1 MQKEAASEAR
11 LCTSPAVETA
21 QSGTRFGRGGLT
33 RINRNQSQPIAI
45 YRNQWLGCGGLGRAG
60 LAGRTSCDEMNSQ
73 MPSEATMT
81 NLSPS
86 LPAAGHG
93 LIMNS
98 LTSGSGMT
106 PCALASPSPSERDM
120 ARPTRPLTQTREGG
134 RPRGPAAE
142 TTPPAAS
149 MRLRS
154 RGKSGLWSL
163 LKSSASIL
171 PFFTCEARR
180 GKWVGKHG
188 QKTARSRQAQVQAQA
203 QAQVQVTQVAGVSC
217 GRATYLPHHGA
228 RVAGARGPQL
238 VSLEVEYVGRGA
250 RAARDRANRRVA
262 KQNLIHLDNLRMCQ
276 PGGAMRERGR
286 ERERERECVCERE
299 RESVAR
305 RETTGRCSQATEAA
319 TRARSS
325 RHLRPLG
332 LPLGLPPR
340 LQWTCSAVAAGG
352 SGVAAGAAVTVLATV
367 AAAAALAV
375 LAALGALAAAV
386 APGSHE
392 RDDERHHSRDRP
404 AAAWWRWRRTT
415 CDSACGA
422 LDASIP
428 RTASSRTGIWF
439 MHHSET
445 FSPCMPCPSKMQSSA
460 WLCEPLKG
468 QQTTPRSW
476 LIFAFDVTPEA
487 PRAGAMPCF
496 VSTPILAVSKVVALF
511 LPSSSG
517 A

>member
-93 LIMNS
+93 LIVNS
-98 LTSGSGMT
+98 FTSGSGMT

-286 ERERERECVCERE
+286 ERERERVCVCERE
-299 RESVAR
+299 RER
-305 RETTGRCSQATEAA
+305 GTE
-319 TRARSS
+319 RDD
-325 RHLRPLG
+325 RP
-332 LPLGLPPR
+332 
-340 LQWTCSAVAAGG
+340 
-352 SGVAAGAAVTVLATV
+352 VLAGDGGCHARTQ
-367 AAAAALAV
+367 LT
-375 LAALGALAAAV
+375 ALAATGPATGP
-386 APGSHE
+386 AT
-392 RDDERHHSRDRP
+392 
-404 AAAWWRWRRTT
+404 AAAMDVQCSGCWRQR
-415 CDSACGA
+415 CGGRGRS
-422 LDASIP
+422 DCTGHC
-428 RTASSRTGIWF
+428 RCGGRTGRT
-439 MHHSET
+439 SCT
-445 FSPCMPCPSKMQSSA
+445 GCTGCGGGA
-460 WLCEPLKG
+460 WL
-468 QQTTPRSW
+468 S
-476 LIFAFDVTPEA
+476 
-487 PRAGAMPCF
+487 RAG
-496 VSTPILAVSKVVALF
+496 
-511 LPSSSG
+511 
-517 A
+517 